1 MSVDQIIGLTRHT
14 LQAALWASAPML
26 IIGML
31 ISLLVSL
38 FQVLT
43 SMQDATLSAVPRL
56 IAVAA
61 AAFFLAPWMLQ
72 HLAAFTVQLLG
83 DLHPYVR

>member
-1 MSVDQIIGLTRHT
+1 MSTEQIIGLTRHT

-26 IIGML
+26 VIGML

-43 SMQDATLSAVPRL
+43 SMQDSTLSAVPRL
-56 IAVAA
+56 IAVAT
-61 AAFFLAPWMLQ
+61 AAFFFAPWMLRS
-72 HLAAFTVQLLG
+72 LAAFTVQLLG

>member
-1 MSVDQIIGLTRHT
+1 MPVEQIIGLTRHT

-26 IIGML
+26 VVGMII
-31 ISLLVSL
+31 SVLVSL

-56 IAVAA
+56 FAVAA
-61 AAFFLAPWMLQ
+61 AVFFLAPWMLRN
-72 HLAAFTVQLLG
+72 LAAFTIQLLG